1 MNAPPDPMEFRT
13 DDGSTAA
20 ERYRR
25 LRDPKIEDYSHLPG
39 TGDLSLAGKLKAVYR
54 FLYDTVAL
62 QEERHEKY
70 GDVYAYQTIAG
81 PSVQMIGADANE
93 LVLMNRDRAFSSEQG
108 WSPVLEKLFPR
119 GLMMLDFEQHRVHRK
134 ALSVAF
140 KPKPM
145 QAYLTLL
152 QEGIRRRVA
161 DWPEQLDIYPA
172 MKDLTL
178 DLAASSFLGIPWG
191 PEADKINQ
199 AFVDMVQASITPIRK
214 PLPFTQMRRGVKG
227 RAYLVDYFGAEIPKR
242 RGSEA
247 DDIFTQVVN
256 ARDED
261 GELLT
266 DQEVI
271 DHMNFL
277 MMAAH
282 DTLTSSLSST
292 VYYLGKTP
300 GWQEKVRAEVETLRA
315 DAGANLPYDRL
326 GDLELCDWAFKEAM
340 RLRPPVPFIP
350 RRALKEITFRN
361 HHIPAGAHVGL
372 CPMLV
377 HRDPNI
383 WEDPE
388 RYDPSRFSRENE
400 KTRHKHAYV
409 PFGGGAHMCLGL
421 HFAYMQAKVFLFE
434 LLAARSIDVPAAYE
448 PKWQMVPIPQPRDG
462 LPVGLIKRA
471 G

>member
-1 MNAPPDPMEFRT
+1 MNAPPDPEVFRT
-13 DDGSTAA
+13 DDGSTPA

-62 QEERHEKY
+62 QEERLEKY
-70 GDVYAYQTIAG
+70 GPVYGYQTIAG

-93 LVLMNRDRAFSSEQG
+93 MVLMNRDRIFSSEQG
-108 WSPVLEKLFPR
+108 WNPVLEKLFPR
-119 GLMMLDFEQHRVHRK
+119 GLMMLDFEEHRTHRK

-140 KPKPM
+140 KPAPM
-145 QAYLTLL
+145 QAYLSLL
-152 QEGIRRRVA
+152 QEGIRRRIA
-161 DWPEQLDIYPA
+161 DWPEQLNIYPA
-172 MKDLTL
+172 MKELTL

-191 PEADKINQ
+191 PEADRVNQ
-199 AFVDMVQASITPIRK
+199 SFVDMVAASVTPVRR
-214 PLPFTQMRRGVKG
+214 PLPFTQMRKGVRG
-227 RAYLVDYFGAEIPKR
+227 RAYLVEYFGKEIPKR
-242 RGSEA
+242 RGSDA
-247 DDIFTQVVN
+247 QDIFTQVVN
-256 ARDED
+256 ATNDD
-261 GELLT
+261 GDLLS
-266 DQEVI
+266 DQDVI

-300 GWQEKVRAEVETLRA
+300 DWQQKIRDEVEGLRAEVGP
-315 DAGANLPYDRL
+315 DLPYDRL
-326 GDLELCDWAFKEAM
+326 GDLEMCEWAFKEAM

-350 RRALKEITFRN
+350 RRALREFTFRN
-361 HHIPAGAHVGL
+361 HLIPAGAHVGISPL
-372 CPMLV
+372 LV

-383 WEDPE
+383 WKNPEAYDPE
-388 RYDPSRFSRENE
+388 RFSRENE
-400 KTRHKHAYV
+400 KARHKHAYV

-434 LLAARSIDVPAAYE
+434 LLAARHIDVPAAYE
-448 PKWQMVPIPQPRDG
+448 PRWQMVPIPKPRDG
-462 LPVGLIKRA
+462 LPVGLIRRA
-471 G
+471 